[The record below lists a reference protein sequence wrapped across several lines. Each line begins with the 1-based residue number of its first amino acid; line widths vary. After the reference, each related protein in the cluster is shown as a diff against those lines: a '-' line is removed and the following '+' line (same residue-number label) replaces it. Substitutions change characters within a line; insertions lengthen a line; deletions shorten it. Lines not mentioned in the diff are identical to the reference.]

1 MPLPDDPAAF
11 VAAAERGINERDL
24 EGTAGV
30 YAPGARL
37 VSITDGA
44 REEHVGHAAVHTAW
58 RGYLGAM
65 GDRDFRLSKR
75 LISADGDTIVNEW
88 TGTLG
93 GRTEAEGL
101 EYWRFDDQGKVREHR
116 MLSFM
121 NVKPS
126 THPLQRLRMAM
137 AYPMTALA
145 FLREQRRAARG

>member
-30 YAPGARL
+30 YAPDARL

-44 REEHVGHAAVHTAW
+44 REEHRGQAAVRSAW

-65 GDRDFRLSKR
+65 GDRGFRLSKR
-75 LISADGDTIVNEW
+75 LISAEGDTIVNEW
-88 TGTLG
+88 TGSLG

-116 MLSFM
+116 MLSFL

-126 THPLQRLRMAM
+126 TSPLQRLRMTL
-137 AYPMTALA
+137 AYPLSALA
-145 FLREQRRAARG
+145 FLRHQRRARG